1 MIKCIAKRYKRKS
14 SKRTNVVL
22 QLDVVYNNLVPV
34 IGKDH
39 LSGIT
44 AQFKWKHSLKWI
56 DQITYG
62 K

>member
-1 MIKCIAKRYKRKS
+1 MKEKAVKEQKLF
-14 SKRTNVVL
+14 L

-44 AQFKWKHSLKWI
+44 AQFK
-56 DQITYG
+56 
-62 K
+62 